1 MMEGCMVLDFYY
13 FSYQCLLND
22 NMIRLLNEYR
32 DKIDIN
38 LYDISNNHLLAGEM
52 KMFFPT
58 LIVLDKKKDTIVR
71 SGSLF
76 WSRQQTEYIR
86 RRNLF
91 YQQYPEILPKGS

>member
-13 FSYQCLLND
+13 FSYQCPLND

-58 LIVLDKKKDTIVR
+58 LIVLDKKKRYYSPLRKSFLEQAANGI
-71 SGSLF
+71 
-76 WSRQQTEYIR
+76 YR

>member
-1 MMEGCMVLDFYY
+1 MVLDFYY

-76 WSRQQTEYIR
+76 WSRQQTEYILR
-86 RRNLF
+86 RSLF
-91 YQQYPEILPKGS
+91 CQRYPEPSSKGR

>member
-13 FSYQCLLND
+13 FSYQCPLND

-52 KMFFPT
+52 KIILLFCVKPMWTVQP
-58 LIVLDKKKDTIVR
+58 LSLPLSDKKILR
-71 SGSLF
+71 P
-76 WSRQQTEYIR
+76 QQK
-86 RRNLF
+86 NLF
-91 YQQYPEILPKGS
+91 QIFEEHNRHP

>member
-1 MMEGCMVLDFYY
+1 MVLDFYY
-13 FSYQCLLND
+13 FSYQCPLND

-58 LIVLDKKKDTIVR
+58 CMIQEIRDLIFDFFRIRILCCDHNFRCFFSNFFQDLKPR
-71 SGSLF
+71 SF
-76 WSRQQTEYIR
+76 TCI
-86 RRNLF
+86 
-91 YQQYPEILPKGS
+91 

>member
-1 MMEGCMVLDFYY
+1 MVLDFYY

-52 KMFFPT
+52 KMFFPHT
-58 LIVLDKKKDTIVR
+58 DC
-71 SGSLF
+71 SG
-76 WSRQQTEYIR
+76 
-86 RRNLF
+86 
-91 YQQYPEILPKGS
+91 

>member
-1 MMEGCMVLDFYY
+1 MVLDFYY
-13 FSYQCLLND
+13 FSYQCPLND

-58 LIVLDKKKDTIVR
+58 LIVLDIVGKKGFSSGYIPFAACSRKDFL
-71 SGSLF
+71 SGL
-76 WSRQQTEYIR
+76 
-86 RRNLF
+86 
-91 YQQYPEILPKGS
+91 